1 MNYNDVTIGIVTFK
15 SEKVIFNCLKSIKNI
30 KKIII
35 FDNSNDTELKY
46 KILKKYPNVKF
57 ITSKENLGFGGGNNQ
72 ILKRS
77 KSKYVFLLSPDTI
90 LKKNCEHELLKQIN
104 KIKDFSLIAPLA
116 KENNYGFFKDS
127 QKVTNK
133 SFFEV
138 DYVKGFAMLINIKIV
153 KKIGKFDENFFLYLE
168 EIDLCKRLKN
178 KNFSIFINNK
188 AKIKHLAAKS
198 SNIGFEF
205 EKCRNWHW
213 MWSNF
218 YYYKKHNFYLFS
230 LIKFS
235 PKILLLGVKII
246 FNLIFFKKLKM
257 KIAFYRLSGLLNSVF
272 NKSSW
277 YRPKIIKFY

>member
-35 FDNSNDTELKY
+35 FDNSNDTQLKY
-46 KILKKYPNVKF
+46 KISRKYPNIKF
-57 ITSKENLGFGGGNNQ
+57 IISKKNLGFGGGNNQ
-72 ILKRS
+72 ILKKS

-138 DYVKGFAMLINIKIV
+138 DYVKGFAMLFNL
-153 KKIGKFDENFFLYLE
+153 KKIRKRQLFDENIFLYLE
-168 EIDLCKRLKN
+168 EIDLCKRLRKKN
-178 KNFSIFINNK
+178 HKIYICKS
-188 AKIKHLAAKS
+188 AKIVHIGAKS
-198 SNIGFEF
+198 SNLGFEY

-213 MWSNF
+213 MWSKVYYDRKHYGAIYVFKKYFFYMILNF
-218 YYYKKHNFYLFS
+218 LK
-230 LIKFS
+230 LIAFT
-235 PKILLLGVKII
+235 LMFNRQKII
-246 FNLIFFKKLKM
+246 INYL
-257 KIAFYRLSGLLNSVF
+257 RLSGILNSLIG
-272 NKSSW
+272 NSSW
-277 YRPKIIKFY
+277 YRPKVN

>member
-35 FDNSNDTELKY
+35 FDNSNDIQLKY
-46 KILKKYPNVKF
+46 KISKKYPNIKF
-57 ITSKENLGFGGGNNQ
+57 IISKKNLGFGGGNNQ
-72 ILKRS
+72 ILKKS

-138 DYVKGFAMLINIKIV
+138 DYVKGFAMLFNL
-153 KKIGKFDENFFLYLE
+153 KKIRKRQLFDENIFLYLE
-168 EIDLCKRLKN
+168 EIDLCKRLRKKN
-178 KNFSIFINNK
+178 HKIYICKS
-188 AKIKHLAAKS
+188 AKIVHIGAKS
-198 SNIGFEF
+198 SNLGFEY

-213 MWSNF
+213 MWSKVYYDRKHYGVTYVFKNYFFHMILNF
-218 YYYKKHNFYLFS
+218 LK
-230 LIKFS
+230 LIAFTL
-235 PKILLLGVKII
+235 IFNRRKII
-246 FNLIFFKKLKM
+246 INYL
-257 KIAFYRLSGLLNSVF
+257 RLSGILNSLIG
-272 NKSSW
+272 NSSW
-277 YRPKIIKFY
+277 YRPKVN

>member
-35 FDNSNDTELKY
+35 FDNSNDTQLKY
-46 KILKKYPNVKF
+46 KISKKYPNIKF
-57 ITSKENLGFGGGNNQ
+57 IISKKNLGFGGGNNQ
-72 ILKRS
+72 ILKKS

-138 DYVKGFAMLINIKIV
+138 DYVKGFAMLFNL
-153 KKIGKFDENFFLYLE
+153 KKIRKRQLFDENIFLYLE
-168 EIDLCKRLKN
+168 EIDLCKRLRKKN
-178 KNFSIFINNK
+178 HKIYICKS
-188 AKIKHLAAKS
+188 AKIVHIGAKS
-198 SNIGFEF
+198 SNLGFEY

-213 MWSNF
+213 MWSKVYYDRKHYGVIYVFKNYFFHMILNF
-218 YYYKKHNFYLFS
+218 LK
-230 LIKFS
+230 LIAFTLIFNRK
-235 PKILLLGVKII
+235 KII
-246 FNLIFFKKLKM
+246 INYL
-257 KIAFYRLSGLLNSVF
+257 RLSGILNSLIG
-272 NKSSW
+272 NSSW
-277 YRPKIIKFY
+277 YRPKVN

>member
-35 FDNSNDTELKY
+35 FDNSNDTQLKY
-46 KILKKYPNVKF
+46 KISKKYPNIKF
-57 ITSKENLGFGGGNNQ
+57 IISKKNLGFGGGNNQ
-72 ILKRS
+72 ILKKS

-138 DYVKGFAMLINIKIV
+138 DYVKGFAMLFNL
-153 KKIGKFDENFFLYLE
+153 KKIRKRQLFDENIFLYLE
-168 EIDLCKRLKN
+168 EIDLCKRLRKKN
-178 KNFSIFINNK
+178 HKIYICKS
-188 AKIKHLAAKS
+188 AKIVHIGAKS
-198 SNIGFEF
+198 SNLGFEY

-213 MWSNF
+213 MWSKVYYDRKHYGVTYVFKNYFFHMILNF
-218 YYYKKHNFYLFS
+218 LK
-230 LIKFS
+230 LIAFTLIFNRK
-235 PKILLLGVKII
+235 KII
-246 FNLIFFKKLKM
+246 INYL
-257 KIAFYRLSGLLNSVF
+257 RLSGILNSLIG
-272 NKSSW
+272 NSSW
-277 YRPKIIKFY
+277 YRPKVN

>member
-35 FDNSNDTELKY
+35 FDNSNDTQLKY
-46 KILKKYPNVKF
+46 KISKKYPNIKF
-57 ITSKENLGFGGGNNQ
+57 IISKKNLGFGGGNNQ
-72 ILKRS
+72 ILKKS

-104 KIKDFSLIAPLA
+104 KIKDFSLIALLA

-138 DYVKGFAMLINIKIV
+138 DYVKGFAMLFNL
-153 KKIGKFDENFFLYLE
+153 KKIRKRKLFDENIFLYLE
-168 EIDLCKRLKN
+168 EIDLCKRLRKKN
-178 KNFSIFINNK
+178 HKIYICKS
-188 AKIKHLAAKS
+188 AKIVHIGAKS
-198 SNIGFEF
+198 SNLGFEY

-213 MWSNF
+213 MWSKV
-218 YYYKKHNFYLFS
+218 YYDKKHYGVIYAFKNYFFHIILNFFKLIAFS
-230 LIKFS
+230 LMFNRK
-235 PKILLLGVKII
+235 KII
-246 FNLIFFKKLKM
+246 ITYL
-257 KIAFYRLSGLLNSVF
+257 RLSGILNSLIG
-272 NKSSW
+272 NSSW
-277 YRPKIIKFY
+277 YRPKVN

>member
-35 FDNSNDTELKY
+35 FDNSNDTQLKY
-46 KILKKYPNVKF
+46 KISKKYPNIKF
-57 ITSKENLGFGGGNNQ
+57 IISKKNLGFGGGNNQ
-72 ILKRS
+72 ILKKS

-138 DYVKGFAMLINIKIV
+138 DYVKGFAMLFNL
-153 KKIGKFDENFFLYLE
+153 KKIRKRQLFDENIFLYLE
-168 EIDLCKRLKN
+168 EIDLCKRLRKKN
-178 KNFSIFINNK
+178 HKIYICKS
-188 AKIKHLAAKS
+188 AKIVHIGAKS
-198 SNIGFEF
+198 SNLGFEY

-213 MWSNF
+213 MWSKVYYDRKHYGVIYVFKNYFFHMILNF
-218 YYYKKHNFYLFS
+218 LK
-230 LIKFS
+230 LIAFTLIFNRK
-235 PKILLLGVKII
+235 KII
-246 FNLIFFKKLKM
+246 INYL
-257 KIAFYRLSGLLNSVF
+257 RLSGILNSLIGT
-272 NKSSW
+272 SSW
-277 YRPKIIKFY
+277 YRPKVN